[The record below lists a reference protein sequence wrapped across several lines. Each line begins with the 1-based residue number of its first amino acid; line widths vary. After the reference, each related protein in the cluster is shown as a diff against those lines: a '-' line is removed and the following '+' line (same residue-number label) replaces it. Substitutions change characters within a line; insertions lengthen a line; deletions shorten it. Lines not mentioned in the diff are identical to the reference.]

1 MKRYIKS
8 SVKFHKANLGTGLKA
23 DNGYSIESNGRV
35 GGMGIY
41 VVRDPNGKKVE
52 TVFSLPKAKQ
62 IIIDI
67 AEGRYE

>member
-8 SVKFHKANLGTGLKA
+8 SVKFHRGNLGGYVA
-23 DNGYSIESNGRV
+23 DNGYSIETNGRV

-41 VVRDPNGKKVE
+41 VVRDPSGKKVE
-52 TVFSLPKAKQ
+52 TSSSLAEAKQ